1 MLVEQAAA
9 SARNTLPEIRNEANF
24 EMITNHTWLNDKG
37 FTMDL
42 NVFFIAAELHGNLT
56 LRTKNMV
63 PD

>member
-1 MLVEQAAA
+1 MLVEQAVV
-9 SARNTLPEIRNEANF
+9 SARNTLPKIRNEANF
-24 EMITNHTWLNDKG
+24 EMITNHTWLNDRG

-42 NVFFIAAELHGNLT
+42 NVFFIDAELHGNLT

>member
-1 MLVEQAAA
+1 MLVNEAMVMTQNAV
-9 SARNTLPEIRNEANF
+9 PKIRNEANF
-24 EMITNHTWLNDKG
+24 EMITSHTWLNDRG

>member
-1 MLVEQAAA
+1 MLVEQAVV
-9 SARNTLPEIRNEANF
+9 SAKNTLPEIRNEANF
-24 EMITNHTWLNDKG
+24 EMITNHTWLNDRG

-42 NVFFIAAELHGNLT
+42 NVFFIDAELHGNLT